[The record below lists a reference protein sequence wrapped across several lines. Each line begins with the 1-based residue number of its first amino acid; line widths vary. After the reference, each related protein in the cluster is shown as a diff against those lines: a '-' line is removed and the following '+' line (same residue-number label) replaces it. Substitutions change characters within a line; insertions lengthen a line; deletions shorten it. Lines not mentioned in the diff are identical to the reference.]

1 MIPRINAPMVDR
13 MGGRTTVMHL
23 HHVTSVLCGIA
34 LLLGL
39 VPAGQTQERWR
50 GDPPRGFPYTE
61 RFEGERRWR
70 PDLPRDWERPDR
82 IIINRPGKCVVRCE
96 RHGRDYRCREYRC

>member
-1 MIPRINAPMVDR
+1 MPIRQ
-13 MGGRTTVMHL
+13 
-23 HHVTSVLCGIA
+23 VTIGLCGIA
-34 LLLGL
+34 LLLSL
-39 VPAGQTQERWR
+39 VAAGHPQERWR

-70 PDLPRDWERPDR
+70 PDWPRGVERPDR

-96 RHGRDYRCREYRC
+96 RRGRDYRCREYRC

>member
-1 MIPRINAPMVDR
+1 MSSKESDM
-13 MGGRTTVMHL
+13 MHL
-23 HHVTSVLCGIA
+23 RHVTRVLVGLA

-39 VPAGQTQERWR
+39 VTAGHTDERWR
-50 GDPPRGFPYTE
+50 GDTRQEFPYTE

-70 PDLPRDWERPDR
+70 PDLPRGLERPDR

-96 RHGRDYRCREYRC
+96 RRGRDYRCREYRC